1 MHKAVFLDRDGVV
14 NKEIGYV
21 TCADELELLPDSIKA
36 MKELQQKGYLLII
49 ITNQGGITK
58 GLYSELDLKN
68 IHDKMK
74 NELEEQGIKIT
85 EIYYCLHHDKYTKC
99 LCRKPDSMMIEKGIA
114 RFDIDVSTSY
124 MVGDFDRD
132 IEAGEKAGLKAI
144 KIESNSSLL
153 NILHLID

>member
-85 EIYYCLHHDKYTKC
+85 EI
-99 LCRKPDSMMIEKGIA
+99 
-114 RFDIDVSTSY
+114 
-124 MVGDFDRD
+124 
-132 IEAGEKAGLKAI
+132 
-144 KIESNSSLL
+144 
-153 NILHLID
+153 